1 MMAEIPLSTSVLLV
15 CIGATAAYVCGT
27 EWYKIVPAVISI
39 ILGAVGLVSAT
50 LGWKYIA
57 HMITILVAAFGYVV
71 WTTGKILCALGVV
84 GSKLVRFGRLAFDR
98 KTIFALIMGAAAATT
113 HLAMPT
119 GALLMLGRM
128 TAEQAKILTII
139 VDNSASGNVT
149 KTLDGEIEG
158 TRDHSKRAPFTQ
170 GNGELMVEFTFLAR
184 RDYVGMV
191 KGPTVTI
198 PPSLILFSDA
208 DLQVRSRYCI
218 LAFLNYG
225 CIYSLSRLQHSIAV
239 DITESEA
246 FGYAIAAVMAEV
258 LRGYMEDLGLGA
270 ELEQLTPIVTDND
283 ATLRIASDAASAKR
297 ALHILRRFA
306 HVRQLTARDVIK
318 ALPIDGTVNP
328 ANGGTKYTPGPE
340 LTRTMKH
347 LRNM

>member
-1 MMAEIPLSTSVLLV
+1 M
-15 CIGATAAYVCGT
+15 
-27 EWYKIVPAVISI
+27 
-39 ILGAVGLVSAT
+39 
-50 LGWKYIA
+50 
-57 HMITILVAAFGYVV
+57 
-71 WTTGKILCALGVV
+71 
-84 GSKLVRFGRLAFDR
+84 
-98 KTIFALIMGAAAATT
+98 
-113 HLAMPT
+113 
-119 GALLMLGRM
+119 
-128 TAEQAKILTII
+128 
-139 VDNSASGNVT
+139 
-149 KTLDGEIEG
+149 
-158 TRDHSKRAPFTQ
+158 
-170 GNGELMVEFTFLAR
+170 
-184 RDYVGMV
+184 
-191 KGPTVTI
+191 
-198 PPSLILFSDA
+198 
-208 DLQVRSRYCI
+208 RSRYCI